1 MLRFS
6 GYYGQ
11 FINLQL
17 YKKGFCMKIL
27 RFACILFV
35 LNVPVFL
42 FGGEVNFVAQ
52 TSKTKVGIGEQF
64 QITFTVNA
72 SGSQFKAPSFDD
84 FQFLGGPSQST
95 SMQIIN
101 GNMSQSVS
109 YTYYLAGKKTG
120 TFVISSASI
129 SVNGKKYE
137 TNSLKIEVTKE
148 QASQN
153 QAQSNNRVPNR
164 TQQNTQ
170 QGISEKELADN
181 VFIKASINKS
191 SVYQGEQV
199 YVTYKLYRRID
210 VLQYQIDNLPKYN
223 GFWKEDLKTDNQTYT
238 ESLDGIQYS
247 VTDVKR
253 TLLIPQRSG
262 KLEIDPLDI
271 SVLIR
276 LKSRRSNNFFDDVF
290 GFGSYQNYNLPL
302 KCKPIFVT
310 VKSLPGNAPA
320 NFSGIVGKL
329 NLEAKLNKDKVD
341 ANQSVSLKVNVNGKG
356 NLKILEP
363 FNLELPEEIEVYD
376 PKTTE
381 NINISASGIS
391 GTKGF
396 EYLLIPRSEGKF
408 NINPLSISYFDIE
421 SGTYKTVTTHPFEL
435 EVTPGK
441 GGQSIVSGPQMSKK
455 EDLKIK
461 SNDIAFIKTETSFQ
475 NTDDFIFGSFLHLLI
490 CFLIISGSAGL
501 YFYQKRLA
509 VLKSDLK
516 SYRRSQAHKNAIQN
530 FKMAKEALKEGKSD
544 LFYQNITS
552 TLYNYIGDKLNTGL
566 AQINLDLVKDKFL
579 ENKLPDS
586 EYLNFKKIIES
597 CEIARFAPSAVGLSK
612 EEILT
617 TSENIINQ
625 IDEKL

>member
-1 MLRFS
+1 MKKLRFV
-6 GYYGQ
+6 
-11 FINLQL
+11 F
-17 YKKGFCMKIL
+17 
-27 RFACILFV
+27 ILF
-35 LNVPVFL
+35 LLSVPVFL
-42 FGGEVNFVAQ
+42 FGGDVNFVAQ

-64 QITFTVNA
+64 QITFTINA

-101 GNMSQSVS
+101 GNMSQSLS
-109 YTYYLAGKKTG
+109 YTYYLAGKKPG
-120 TFVISSASI
+120 NFVISSASI
-129 SVNGKKYE
+129 SVSGKKYE
-137 TNSLKIEVTKE
+137 SNSIKIEVTKE
-148 QASQN
+148 QAGQN
-153 QAQSNNRVPNR
+153 QTQSNNRNPNR
-164 TQQNTQ
+164 SQQNTQ
-170 QGISEKELADN
+170 QGFSEKELADN
-181 VFIKASINKS
+181 VFIKATTNKS

-238 ESLDGIQYS
+238 ESVDGIQYS

-253 TLLIPQRSG
+253 TLLIPQRTG

-302 KCKPIFVT
+302 KCKPVSVN
-310 VKSLPGNAPA
+310 VKSLPGNAPG
-320 NFSGIVGKL
+320 NYSGIVGKL
-329 NLEAKLNKDKVD
+329 NLEAKLSKNKVD

-391 GTKGF
+391 GNKVF

-408 NINPLSISYFDIE
+408 NIEPLSISYFDIE
-421 SGTYKTVTTHPFEL
+421 SGTYKTVTTESFEL
-435 EVTPGK
+435 NVAPGK
-441 GGQSIVSGPQMSKK
+441 GGPTITTGPQISKK

-461 SNDIAFIKTETSFQ
+461 SNDIAFIKTETKFKDTG
-475 NTDDFIFGSFLHLLI
+475 NFLFGSFLHVLACLI
-490 CFLIISGSAGL
+490 MISGSGAL
-501 YFYQKRLA
+501 YFYQKRLS
-509 VLKSDLK
+509 VLKSDVK
-516 SYRRSQAHKNAIQN
+516 NYRRSQAHKNAIQN
-530 FKMAKEALKEGKSD
+530 FKTAKEALKEGKSD

-552 TLYNYIGDKLNTGL
+552 TLYNYIGDKFNTGL
-566 AQINLDLVKDKFL
+566 AQINLDLVKEKFN
-579 ENKLPDS
+579 EKKLPDT
-586 EYLNFKKIIES
+586 EYLNYKKIIES
-597 CEIARFAPSAVGLSK
+597 CEIARFAPSAVSLSK
-612 EEILT
+612 EEILIAAE
-617 TSENIINQ
+617 SIINQ

>member
-1 MLRFS
+1 MKKLRFV
-6 GYYGQ
+6 
-11 FINLQL
+11 F
-17 YKKGFCMKIL
+17 
-27 RFACILFV
+27 ILF
-35 LNVPVFL
+35 LLSVPVFL
-42 FGGEVNFVAQ
+42 FGGDVNFVAQ

-64 QITFTVNA
+64 QITFTINA

-109 YTYYLAGKKTG
+109 YTYYLAGKKPG
-120 TFVISSASI
+120 NFVISSASI
-129 SVNGKKYE
+129 SVSGKKYE
-137 TNSLKIEVTKE
+137 SNSIKIEVTKE
-148 QASQN
+148 QAGQN
-153 QAQSNNRVPNR
+153 QTQSNNRNPNR
-164 TQQNTQ
+164 SQQNTQ

-181 VFIKASINKS
+181 VFIKATTNKS

-238 ESLDGIQYS
+238 ESVDGIQYS

-253 TLLIPQRSG
+253 TLLIPQRTG

-302 KCKPIFVT
+302 KCKPASVN

-320 NFSGIVGKL
+320 NYSGIVGKL
-329 NLEAKLNKDKVD
+329 NLEAKLSKNKVD
-341 ANQSVSLKVNVNGKG
+341 ANQSVSLKLNVNGKG

-391 GTKGF
+391 GNKVF

-408 NINPLSISYFDIE
+408 NIEPLSISYFDIE
-421 SGTYKTVTTHPFEL
+421 SGTYKTVTTESFEL
-435 EVTPGK
+435 DVAPGK
-441 GGQSIVSGPQMSKK
+441 GGPTITTGPQISKK

-461 SNDIAFIKTETSFQ
+461 SNDIAFIKTETKFKDTG
-475 NTDDFIFGSFLHLLI
+475 NFLFGSFLHVLACLI
-490 CFLIISGSAGL
+490 MISGSGAL
-501 YFYQKRLA
+501 YFYQKRLS
-509 VLKSDLK
+509 VLKSDVK
-516 SYRRSQAHKNAIQN
+516 NYRRSQAHKNAIQN
-530 FKMAKEALKEGKSD
+530 FKTAKEALKEGKSD

-552 TLYNYIGDKLNTGL
+552 TLYNYIGDKFNTGL
-566 AQINLDLVKDKFL
+566 AQINLDLVKEKFN
-579 ENKLPDS
+579 EKKLPDT
-586 EYLNFKKIIES
+586 EYLNYKKIIES
-597 CEIARFAPSAVGLSK
+597 CEIARFAPSAVSLSK
-612 EEILT
+612 EEILIAAE
-617 TSENIINQ
+617 SIINQ